1 MALAGLGSIFA
12 AESFLKIVRLPLVE
26 PVVVVVVPAGSCLI
40 GVGLK
45 SVVTLSRLAAKRQIS
60 TAVSGLIAR
69 QTEDCHTRFHQ
80 VYKIYSSALIRI
92 CPRKPAHL
100 AQMAQRMTP
109 AWA

>member
-1 MALAGLGSIFA
+1 MALAGLGLIFA

-26 PVVVVVVPAGSCLI
+26 PVMVVVPAGSCLI
-40 GVGLK
+40 GVELK

-80 VYKIYSSALIRI
+80 VYKMHSSALIRI
-92 CPRKPAHL
+92 RPRKPAHL